1 MKVLREIETETNRYE
16 VGDRIGIVLN
26 VNGKVEEHT
35 ATAIRELPDNIMEF
49 ILDDCLDEDARYNPR
64 SSTKGGYLG
73 SELRNEILKNIKS
86 ETHEMLPNEDGDLF
100 YLLSLREVRGL
111 DEHYDECDGQIEYF
125 KTWKNRIATRKN
137 RPEWY
142 WLRDVVSSTSFA
154 SVNDGGDADDSDA
167 SNSRGIRPA
176 FRMNL

>member
-1 MKVLREIETETNRYE
+1 MKVLREIETETNRSE
-16 VGDRIGIVLN
+16 VGDRIGVVLN

-49 ILDDCLDEDARYNPR
+49 ILDDCLADDARYNSRPT
-64 SSTKGGYLG
+64 TKGGYLE

-100 YLLSLREVRGL
+100 YLLSLREVCGL

-125 KTWKNRIATRKN
+125 KTWKNRIATRQN

-142 WLRDVVSSTSFA
+142 WLRDVVSSTNFA
-154 SVNDGGDADDSDA
+154 LVSVSGNASGSNA
-167 SNSRGIRPA
+167 SNSFGIRPA